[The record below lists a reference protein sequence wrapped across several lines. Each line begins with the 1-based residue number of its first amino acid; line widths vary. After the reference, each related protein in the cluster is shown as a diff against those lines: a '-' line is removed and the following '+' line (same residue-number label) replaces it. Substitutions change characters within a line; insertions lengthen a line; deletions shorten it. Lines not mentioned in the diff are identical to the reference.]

1 MGELPCECGNQRE
14 LAVVRKLFVALVGVL
29 VVLGNVPGAVA
40 AEDDGRSV
48 QFVQP
53 RHLQTILGPTT
64 FEAQVDLPAGVQV
77 RQLLFTVDGVPVA
90 SLEAA
95 PWRAE
100 WDAGDSG
107 TGYRLEVIARLSD
120 GTEISQVIA
129 TTELRINQRA
139 EVDLVNLYP
148 VVRDGSGRYVTELT
162 KNDFSVLERGT
173 AQKISRFTTERR
185 PLRVG
190 IVLDTSLS
198 MAKGERLES
207 AQQAALGFLDSL
219 QPGDEGMVVTFNER
233 VRVAQD
239 FTSDRE
245 LLGKAI
251 TETTAHG
258 GTALYDAVW
267 RTSRML
273 RDLDARRVIVFL
285 SDGRDEATSGFEPG
299 SLHTLEEALDQ
310 ALRSEVMVFAIGLGK
325 NLDRECT
332 QNWSML
338 PSGGDKKGCP
348 HGSLQDVLARLSD
361 STGGRLMLS
370 QSARRLRNA
379 FDDIASDLRNQY
391 SLAYTSTDS
400 VKDGTWRSIEVSIK
414 GRPDVR
420 VISRDG
426 YFATP

>member
-1 MGELPCECGNQRE
+1 MRE
-14 LAVVRKLFVALVGVL
+14 FSARFL
-29 VVLGNVPGAVA
+29 VVLVLACATSPAPA
-40 AEDDGRSV
+40 QDAERSV
-48 QFVQP
+48 RFVQP

-64 FEAQVDLPAGVQV
+64 FEAEVTLPRGVAV
-77 RQLLFTVDGVPVA
+77 RQLLFTVDGVAVA
-90 SLEAA
+90 ALDA
-95 PWRAE
+95 PPWKTE

-120 GTEISQVIA
+120 GTEISEVIA
-129 TTELRINQRA
+129 TTELRIDQRA

-148 VVRDGSGRYVTELT
+148 VVRDRSGRYVTDLT
-162 KNDFSVLERGT
+162 KSDFHVTERGT
-173 AQKISRFTTERR
+173 PQTISRFTTERR

-198 MAKGERLES
+198 MDKGERLES
-207 AQQAALGFLDSL
+207 AQQAALSFLDSL
-219 QPGDEGMVVTFNER
+219 EPGDEGMVVTFNER

-239 FTSDRE
+239 FTADRK
-245 LLGKAI
+245 LLGEAI
-251 TETTAHG
+251 LATTAHG

-267 RTSRML
+267 RTARML
-273 RDLDARRVIVFL
+273 RDLDARRVLIVL

-299 SLHTLEEALDQ
+299 SLHTLDEALDQ

-325 NLDRECT
+325 NLDKKCT
-332 QNWSML
+332 QTWDLS
-338 PSGGDKKGCP
+338 PSSNTDSKGCP
-348 HGSLQDVLARLSD
+348 HGSLQDVLQRLSD

-379 FDDIASDLRNQY
+379 FDNIAGDLRNQY

-400 VKDGTWRSIEVSIK
+400 NKDGRWRAVEVSVK

-426 YFATP
+426 YFATPSRQ

>member
-1 MGELPCECGNQRE
+1 MRKFSTLFLAALGVFYALP
-14 LAVVRKLFVALVGVL
+14 VVH
-29 VVLGNVPGAVA
+29 
-40 AEDDGRSV
+40 AEDDRSV
-48 QFVQP
+48 RFVQP

-64 FEAQVDLPAGVQV
+64 FEAEVNLPKGLKV
-77 RQLLFTVDGVPVA
+77 RQLLFAVDGVAVA
-90 SLEAA
+90 ALESP
-95 PWRAE
+95 PWKTE

-107 TGYRLEVIARLSD
+107 SGYRLEVIARLSD

-148 VVRDGSGRYVTELT
+148 VVRDGSGRYVTNLT
-162 KNDFSVLERGT
+162 KDDFSVTERGT
-173 AQKISRFTTERR
+173 PQTISRFTTERR

-198 MAKGERLES
+198 MAKGERLAS
-207 AQQAALGFLDSL
+207 AQQAALGFLQSL
-219 QPGDEGMVVTFNER
+219 EPGDQGMVVTFNER
-233 VRVAQD
+233 VRVTQD
-239 FTSDRE
+239 FTSDRA

-251 TETTAHG
+251 LATTAHG
-258 GTALYDAVW
+258 GTALYDAIW

-285 SDGRDEATSGFEPG
+285 SDGRDESTSGFEPG
-299 SLHTLEEALDQ
+299 SLHTIEEALDQ
-310 ALRSEVMVFAIGLGK
+310 ALRNEVMVFAIGLGK
-325 NLDRECT
+325 NLDKQCT
-332 QNWSML
+332 QTWDLTPTTSK
-338 PSGGDKKGCP
+338 DKGCP

-379 FDDIASDLRNQY
+379 FDNIAGDLRNQY

-400 VKDGTWRSIEVSIK
+400 VKDGKWRPIQLSVK